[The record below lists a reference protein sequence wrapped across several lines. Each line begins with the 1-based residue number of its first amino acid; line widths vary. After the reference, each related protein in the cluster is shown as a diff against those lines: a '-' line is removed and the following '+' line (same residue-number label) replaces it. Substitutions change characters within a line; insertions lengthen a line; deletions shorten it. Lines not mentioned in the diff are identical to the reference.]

1 MGHTKV
7 ISECKGKSKVI
18 SPYETQCVASLSSPN
33 PCRLS
38 NAGATGVAGVTG
50 GAFGVKN

>member
-18 SPYETQCVASLSSPN
+18 SPYETQCINIV
-33 PCRLS
+33 
-38 NAGATGVAGVTG
+38 VTQCYNQLNKH
-50 GAFGVKN
+50 AQTI